1 MYIFL
6 ILDHSLIIIYSLLA
20 MLEAINSSCFR
31 FESELFNWVIS
42 DSRRTPFIKLPVVG
56 MLRTIAGMLQGQK
69 CIKMWSSFLSFN
81 IFALMNYFRFFQIP
95 WNVDIGIISPWT
107 WIYQNMLVCFLSQG
121 QFYNEIS
128 WHKMHLC
135 DCY

>member
-69 CIKMWSSFLSFN
+69 CMKIWSSFLSFN
-81 IFALMNYFRFFQIP
+81 IYLPYELFSILSNPLKCRHRHYFSLNLNLPKYVSMF
-95 WNVDIGIISPWT
+95 
-107 WIYQNMLVCFLSQG
+107 LVTRSILQ
-121 QFYNEIS
+121 
-128 WHKMHLC
+128 
-135 DCY
+135 